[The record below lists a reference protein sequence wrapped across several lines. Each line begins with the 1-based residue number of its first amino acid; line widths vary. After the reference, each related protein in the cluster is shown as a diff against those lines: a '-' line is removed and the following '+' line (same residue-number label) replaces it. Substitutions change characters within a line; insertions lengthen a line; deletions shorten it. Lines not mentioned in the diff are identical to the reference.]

1 MKEQLLFIDFEFT
14 MPDGKSRGLKFYP
27 EIIEVG
33 FVSVINNEINQTYS
47 SFVKPIQFPTLTSRC
62 KRFLNISQVN
72 VDRGIPLNELAEK
85 LKEATR
91 NYKTTVITWGNMD
104 MRVLKHNCEAANIQF
119 PLKTDVRDLCLEYKT
134 FFGNQN
140 QTGLWNALK
149 EYGKDGTGKHHKALD
164 DALTT
169 YHIFKLV
176 EKDKQ
181 YMKKPEPATIGDLI
195 DFSLLKKRISSY

>member
-72 VDRGIPLNELAEK
+72 VDRGISLNELAEK

-104 MRVLKHNCEAANIQF
+104 MRVLKHNCDAANIPF
-119 PLKTDVRDLCLEYKT
+119 PLKTDVRDLSLEYKT